1 MLQASLIRGAVLPA
15 KAGIQTG
22 RLEHEQ
28 DKLPIADYI
37 FCVKYALIRNS
48 KIEGSM
54 QGITAT
60 LLARNT
66 SAVLDQ
72 VVRERQ
78 PILIERGRTVIAR
91 LCPVAG
97 TMTAAQALANFNAP
111 ALSAREAR
119 AWLKDSRLT
128 ANESLRDPWE

>member
-1 MLQASLIRGAVLPA
+1 
-15 KAGIQTG
+15 
-22 RLEHEQ
+22 
-28 DKLPIADYI
+28 
-37 FCVKYALIRNS
+37 
-48 KIEGSM
+48 M

-72 VVRERQ
+72 VVRERR

-91 LCPVAG
+91 ICPEAG

>member
-1 MLQASLIRGAVLPA
+1 MI
-15 KAGIQTG
+15 GI
-22 RLEHEQ
+22 
-28 DKLPIADYI
+28 
-37 FCVKYALIRNS
+37 S
-48 KIEGSM
+48 
-54 QGITAT
+54 AT

-91 LCPVAG
+91 LSPEAG

-111 ALSAREAR
+111 TLSAREAR
-119 AWLKDSRLT
+119 AWLKDSRPVVSE
-128 ANESLRDPWE
+128 AMRDPWE

>member
-1 MLQASLIRGAVLPA
+1 
-15 KAGIQTG
+15 
-22 RLEHEQ
+22 
-28 DKLPIADYI
+28 
-37 FCVKYALIRNS
+37 
-48 KIEGSM
+48 M

-91 LCPVAG
+91 LSPEAG
-97 TMTAAQALANFNAP
+97 TMTAAQALANFRAP
-111 ALSAREAR
+111 ALSAREGR
-119 AWLKDSRLT
+119 AWLRDGRLN

>member
-1 MLQASLIRGAVLPA
+1 
-15 KAGIQTG
+15 
-22 RLEHEQ
+22 
-28 DKLPIADYI
+28 
-37 FCVKYALIRNS
+37 
-48 KIEGSM
+48 M

-78 PILIERGRTVIAR
+78 PILIERGRTVVAR
-91 LCPVAG
+91 LSPEAG

-111 ALSAREAR
+111 TLNAREAR
-119 AWLKDSRLT
+119 TWLKDSRPT
-128 ANESLRDPWE
+128 ANDSLRDPWE